1 MNSEIK
7 QFIQSVRR
15 YNPTAKT
22 WRSYSSDLRLFANL
36 TGEVSPTQVTP
47 KDIDRFINEQVER
60 GFKPT
65 TINRHLGT
73 VVSLYRFMGLSC
85 PVRSRRHRL
94 REPQRLAGCLKT
106 LIGQPPERMLAW
118 LFPFQK
124 DGERQQFCFEHR
136 KSTLGRLNQNAYPIR
151 IEFIGINIANKMTK
165 AALLIQ
171 DFPCFR

>member
-1 MNSEIK
+1 MKAHKSLGDEI
-7 QFIQSVRR
+7 QRISAILHVAPGEGEERLL
-15 YNPTAKT
+15 PT
-22 WRSYSSDLRLFANL
+22 
-36 TGEVSPTQVTP
+36 G
-47 KDIDRFINEQVER
+47 NEQVER